1 MATIF
6 LSVIVPAYNEEAR
19 ITRSL
24 QALSRYLEEQSYAW
38 EVIIVDDGSSDATR
52 NVVRE
57 WAVGHEHF
65 RLEEIPHGGKG
76 AAVRHG
82 MLSATGEHRF
92 MCDADMAMPINL
104 LDDFLKLMASGCDVV
119 VASREMTG
127 AKRVGESRRRH
138 FLGRV
143 FNKIVWLIA
152 VHGFDDTQCGFKCF
166 RGTAADVLFNLQRT
180 RGWGFDVEILYLA
193 RKKGMRVVETPIE
206 CYYDETSKVRA
217 IPAAA
222 TMLRDVLMLRC
233 RAALGVYD
241 GSDDTRECPGS

>member
-127 AKRVGESRRRH
+127 ANASASRGGGT
-138 FLGRV
+138 FLG
-143 FNKIVWLIA
+143 
-152 VHGFDDTQCGFKCF
+152 GSS
-166 RGTAADVLFNLQRT
+166 T
-180 RGWGFDVEILYLA
+180 R
-193 RKKGMRVVETPIE
+193 
-206 CYYDETSKVRA
+206 
-217 IPAAA
+217 
-222 TMLRDVLMLRC
+222 
-233 RAALGVYD
+233 
-241 GSDDTRECPGS
+241 